1 MQQPFIIATAGH
13 IDHGKTTLIKA
24 LTTIQTDTAPE
35 EKKRGLT
42 INLGFAYLD
51 LADGTRA
58 GIIDVP
64 GHERFVKNMLAGA
77 IGVDLG
83 LLVIDANE
91 GVMPQ
96 TVEHID
102 ILTLL
107 GVKHFIIVL
116 TKVDGLDQDLLE
128 LVHLD
133 VEEFIQNTPLEGS
146 PIIETDALKDIG
158 LNELK
163 ETIENF
169 STQIKRAS
177 TQLPARLNVD
187 RSFHVKG
194 IGTIVTGTL
203 LDGQLSLED
212 EVYVYPAD
220 GQSTVRSIQIH
231 EQQQTAAYPG
241 NRTALNLTHVKR
253 EEVPR
258 GSVISHVPLSKT
270 YMLDVKLTALP
281 TNDEPIRF
289 WDRVHLYS
297 GTTEILARVVPLEED
312 VLPGTSRFAQ
322 LRLEE
327 PLYIRKGDRFI
338 IRQFSPL
345 KTLGGG
351 QVIDAHPVKHAS
363 ADEELLTSFQIKESG
378 SVDEQLMDLLNQ
390 PQQFFLTKEA
400 IVDTLHVPVDSLEQS
415 LKKALKKKWVVSV
428 GEYYIARQVYDE
440 LQQQMIELLDA
451 YHEEHPHHKGMP
463 LETFRAQM
471 DYLPLVG
478 VNHLIDHLVQK
489 GRALN
494 KNNQL
499 TSGNFVVILTKKQQK
514 IHEAIVKKLEE
525 DGINPPTIKEVFP
538 KEKDDQVVFEWMKD
552 EGELY
557 QLDRD
562 TVVLTSAYQQAKDQ
576 VVNYLMKQE
585 TIELAECRDL
595 LATNRKAALRLLDE
609 LDRQK
614 VTMRTEN
621 GRTLHPNYQRERD

>member
-35 EKKRGLT
+35 EKRRGLT

-83 LLVIDANE
+83 LLVIDASE

-116 TKVDGLDQDLLE
+116 TKVDGLDPDLLE
-128 LVHLD
+128 LVRLD
-133 VEEFIQNTPLEGS
+133 VEEFIQDTPLEET
-146 PIIETDALKDIG
+146 PIVETDALNGVG
-158 LNELK
+158 LEKLK
-163 ETIENF
+163 EMIEDF
-169 STQIKRAS
+169 SAQIKRDS

-203 LDGQLSLED
+203 LDGQLSLDD
-212 EVYVYPAD
+212 EVYVYPANT
-220 GQSTVRSIQIH
+220 GSTIRSIQIH
-231 EQQQTAAYPG
+231 EQQQTLAYPG
-241 NRTALNLTHVKR
+241 NRTALNLTHVKI
-253 EEVPR
+253 ENVPR

-270 YMLDVKLTALP
+270 YMLDVKLTALS
-281 TNDEPIRF
+281 TNEAAIRF

-297 GTTEILARVVPLEED
+297 GTTEVLARVVPLEED
-312 VLPGTSRFAQ
+312 ILPGTSSFAQ

-351 QVIDAHPVKHAS
+351 QVIDAHPAKHAW

-390 PQQFFLTKEA
+390 PQQFFLTKET
-400 IVDTLHVPVDSLEQS
+400 IIDTLHVPADSLEQS

-428 GEYYIARQVYDE
+428 GDYFIARQVYDE
-440 LQQQMIELLDA
+440 LQQQMIDLLDT
-451 YHEEHPHHKGMP
+451 YHDEYPHHKGMP

-499 TSGNFVVILTKKQQK
+499 TSGNFVVILTKKQTKLHQ
-514 IHEAIVKKLEE
+514 EIVRKLEE
-525 DGINPPTIKEVFP
+525 DGINPPTTKEIFP
-538 KEKDDQVVFEWMKD
+538 KEKDYQVVFEWMKD
-552 EGELY
+552 EDELY

-562 TVVLTSAYQQAKDQ
+562 TVVLASTYQRAKEQ
-576 VVNYLMKQE
+576 VVEYLRKHE
-585 TIELAECRDL
+585 EIELAECRDL
-595 LATNRKAALRLLDE
+595 LQTNRKAALRLLDE
-609 LDRQK
+609 LDRQR
-614 VTMRTEN
+614 VTLRKEN
-621 GRTLHPNYQRERD
+621 KRTLHPNYQ